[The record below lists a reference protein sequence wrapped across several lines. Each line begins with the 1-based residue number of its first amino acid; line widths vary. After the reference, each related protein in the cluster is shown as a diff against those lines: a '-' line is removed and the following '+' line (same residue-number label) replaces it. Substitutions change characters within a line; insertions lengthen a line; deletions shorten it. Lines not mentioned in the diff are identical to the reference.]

1 MLVVLPLLVLQLQAK
16 PLFFDP
22 VKHLNAQGVVDCRDK
37 FSADG
42 AKAVLIRVDADH
54 CALLPRCGLQVP

>member
-1 MLVVLPLLVLQLQAK
+1 MMPPLLVPQFQAK
-16 PLFFDP
+16 PLLFDP
-22 VKHLNAQGVVDCRDK
+22 VKHLNAQGGVVDCRDK

-54 CALLPRCGLQVP
+54 CALLLRCGLQVP